1 MNNDQRNME
10 VEEKQATAVETSED
24 TTITPDD
31 KLYFINL
38 LAKAGML
45 IFGYFLFR
53 IIRNIVL
60 VTDIVDS
67 LETLGAYVP
76 LVDSS
81 LEYDPTVVK
90 SFHGLMRNGIIV
102 CIAGELISA
111 LIYWMSR
118 PKR

>member
-1 MNNDQRNME
+1 ME

-60 VTDIVDS
+60 VTD
-67 LETLGAYVP
+67 
-76 LVDSS
+76 
-81 LEYDPTVVK
+81 K
-90 SFHGLMRNGIIV
+90 
-102 CIAGELISA
+102 
-111 LIYWMSR
+111 
-118 PKR
+118 